1 MKRLKLFM
9 LVRMMVL
16 GLITGVLVGCASST
30 PPSYEYLLVDSSS
43 DEVNVIAT
51 APMQIQMM
59 PVEVANYLSGN
70 EIVLVSKTGGVHRS
84 QSHLWAEALAPQLTR
99 LTQQRLEKTLNNI
112 SWYSRQRLPS
122 YAIAQ
127 LNIEVDRFYADLQ
140 GGVNI
145 TGRWQL
151 ISAEGEIL
159 NTQVFDVTDYLRSDG
174 YATLTQ
180 TLASNWINQVV
191 DPMAKQI
198 AEELN
203 TP

>member
-1 MKRLKLFM
+1 M
-9 LVRMMVL
+9 LVRIMVL
-16 GLITGVLVGCASST
+16 SLIAGVLMGCASQT
-30 PPSYEYLLVDSSS
+30 PLSYEYLLIDSSS
-43 DEVNVIAT
+43 DKVDAIPT

-59 PVEVANYLSGN
+59 PVVVANYLSGN
-70 EIVLVSKTGGVHRS
+70 EIVLVSKSGGVHRS
-84 QSHLWAEALAPQLTR
+84 QSHLWAEPLAPQLTR
-99 LTQQRLEKTLNNI
+99 LTQQRFEKSLTNI
-112 SWYSRQRLPS
+112 SWYARQRLPS

-140 GGVNI
+140 GRVNI

-151 ISAEGEIL
+151 MSAEGKIL
-159 NTQVFDVTDYLRSDG
+159 NTQVFDVSDYLRSDG

-198 AEELN
+198 AAELN

>member
-1 MKRLKLFM
+1 MF
-9 LVRMMVL
+9 VRMMVL
-16 GLITGVLVGCASST
+16 SLITSVLVGCASPA

-43 DEVNVIAT
+43 DKVSAIAT

-70 EIVLVSKTGGVHRS
+70 EIVLVSKTGAVHRS
-84 QSHLWAEALAPQLTR
+84 QSHLWAEPLAPQLTR
-99 LTQQRLEKTLNNI
+99 LTQQRLEKSLKNI
-112 SWYSRQRLPS
+112 AWYARQRLPS

-151 ISAEGEIL
+151 RSAEGEIL
-159 NTQVFDVTDYLRSDG
+159 KTQVFDVTDYLRSDG
-174 YATLTQ
+174 YSALTQ
-180 TLASNWINQVV
+180 TLANNWINQIVE
-191 DPMAKQI
+191 PMAKQI
-198 AEELN
+198 AEALN